1 MRHRQLAFLF
11 LLVTLGRCSDSTAP
25 TSPVTVTVTA
35 SLQSILP
42 GQSVGAT
49 VTVVPPGNAPVD
61 FVKIATSGVYTSAES
76 LSVHLTGTFTATR
89 FYSIP
94 ASAGTGTLT
103 ILATAAA
110 GGATG
115 NGETRVAVADTVP
128 PVITQFSVSPA
139 DSAQPGDS
147 LTVTLAMGDNAALRY
162 SIIRLS
168 GPVTLKDS
176 VDHAYAPY
184 ASHILR
190 LRLPPTTSP
199 GNLSV
204 TAQVVDVGGHTVTTA
219 ARLLAVRDTR
229 PPLVL
234 ATLANRR
241 GTPGVAPGDTLALSL
256 FARDN
261 AQLQVVGYR
270 FGAPGSVQDSFPA
283 TDTAFSKT
291 VTFVASAGWAG
302 TSTYS
307 VFARDAA
314 GNVRQVLLGTFTVA
328 SRTRQA
334 PWSAA
339 LNATVR
345 DMAYDPKRNVV
356 YLSQTDSGRVA
367 VLSVGSRTFGTPFA
381 FTGAPHGLDLSLG
394 GDSLVVAQ
402 RNTPYVTVLNLV
414 SGQRDTVRVNADN
427 FLDRGPDNVRVM
439 GNNKA
444 LITITFAGTG
454 YGGSLVELD
463 LATRAYTNRVT
474 VTEFVPLCRSA
485 DRSTALILIDDSCC
499 PIEGVVY
506 DALSGTLPT
515 DKGTVNQYF
524 NFASADFIG
533 GHFLVTGTL
542 FDRALNARGT
552 LAPSGATGSSVL
564 APDGTAAYFATT
576 SGVTRVRL
584 SDGAVVD
591 SFTLGA
597 QPYQLAI
604 APDGLTLF
612 AATATQLFVV
622 DLW

>member
-1 MRHRQLAFLF
+1 MPHRKLAFLF

-25 TSPVTVTVTA
+25 ASPVTVTVTA
-35 SLQSILP
+35 SPQSILP
-42 GQSVGAT
+42 GQSLSAT
-49 VTVVPPGNAPVD
+49 IAVVPPGNAQVD
-61 FVKIATSGVYTSAES
+61 FVKITTSGVYTSAES
-76 LSVHLTGTFTATR
+76 LAVHLAGTFSATR
-89 FYSIP
+89 FFSIP

-128 PVITQFSVSPA
+128 PVISQFSVSPA

-147 LTVTLAMGDNAALRY
+147 LTVTLTVSDNAALRY

-168 GPVTLKDS
+168 GPATLKDS
-176 VDHAYAPY
+176 VDHAYASS
-184 ASHILR
+184 ASRVLR

-219 ARLLAVRDTR
+219 ARLLTVRDTR

-241 GTPGVAPGDTLALSL
+241 GTPGVSPGDTLTLSL

-261 AQLQVVGYR
+261 AQLQLTGYR
-270 FGAPGSVQDSFPA
+270 FGAPANVQDSFPA
-283 TDTAFSKT
+283 TDTAFSRT
-291 VTFVASAGWAG
+291 VTLVVPAGWAG

-307 VFARDAA
+307 VYARDAA
-314 GNVRQVLLGTFTVA
+314 GNARQVLLGTFTVA
-328 SRTRQA
+328 NRVRQA

-339 LNATVR
+339 LDATVR

-367 VLSVGSRTFGTPFA
+367 VLSLGSRTFGTSLP

-394 GDSLVVAQ
+394 GDSLLVAQ
-402 RNTPYVTVLNLV
+402 RNTPYVTVVNLV

-427 FLDRGPDNVRVM
+427 FLNRGPDNVRVM

-444 LITITFAGTG
+444 LITITFAGSG

-463 LATRAYTNRVT
+463 LATRAYKNRVT

-485 DRSTALILIDDSCC
+485 DRSTALVLIDDSCC

-506 DALSGTLPT
+506 DALSATFPA
-515 DKGTVNQYF
+515 DKGTVSQYF

-533 GHFLVTGTL
+533 GHFLVTGAL
-542 FDRALNARGT
+542 FDRTLNSRGT
-552 LAPSGATGSSVL
+552 VAPSSATGPSVL

-591 SFTLGA
+591 SFILGA

-612 AATATQLFVV
+612 AATATQLFVI